1 MLMKNHY
8 ILNYNDIFINK
19 HINLNNEKAD
29 SWETIKVNAAN
40 TISQNGLQF
49 LLQTRFVPFSK
60 FNLFIGPPNFSTSI
74 HIDSLTQSYALNYV
88 WGDSES
94 KMRWFEI
101 TSNEPYKPSLT
112 TSGTDYMMYRDDQVN
127 LVEEIKVPH
136 NTLMLVRTDIPHQVT
151 NYSTSK
157 RYCLSVRGSPI
168 LKWEDAVTHFRPH
181 FLEESQRI
189 EL

>member
-1 MLMKNHY
+1 
-8 ILNYNDIFINK
+8 
-19 HINLNNEKAD
+19 
-29 SWETIKVNAAN
+29 
-40 TISQNGLQF
+40 
-49 LLQTRFVPFSK
+49 
-60 FNLFIGPPNFSTSI
+60 
-74 HIDSLTQSYALNYV
+74 
-88 WGDSES
+88 
-94 KMRWFEI
+94 MRWFEI

-168 LKWEDAVTHFRPH
+168 LKWEDAVEHFRPY

>member
-1 MLMKNHY
+1 M
-8 ILNYNDIFINK
+8 
-19 HINLNNEKAD
+19 
-29 SWETIKVNAAN
+29 
-40 TISQNGLQF
+40 
-49 LLQTRFVPFSK
+49 
-60 FNLFIGPPNFSTSI
+60 FIGPPNFSTSI

-168 LKWEDAVTHFRPH
+168 LKWEDAVEHFRPY